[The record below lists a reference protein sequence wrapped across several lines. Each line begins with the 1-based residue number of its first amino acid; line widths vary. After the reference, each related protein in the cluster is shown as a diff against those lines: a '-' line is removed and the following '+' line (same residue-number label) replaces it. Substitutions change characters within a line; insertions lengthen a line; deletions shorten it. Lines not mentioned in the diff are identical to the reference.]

1 MKRYCPH
8 SIQQHARHR
17 RGAVFAYVMAY
28 VTLSML
34 LLGLT
39 GTTLHLIMRSSQTDQ
54 RLFQDL
60 SRIRDV
66 ESAIR
71 EDAVLADQ
79 IQIEDNIA
87 TLSTASR
94 VVTWTVSDN
103 RITREETTGDTRDA
117 LMRVIFRR
125 ATELSFITQS
135 DSLFALRITPPAPA
149 ATSERNNTSTKTNT
163 PLRAV
168 EIVLP
173 RPTNDIPTNE

>member
-1 MKRYCPH
+1 MKQYHPH
-8 SIQQHARHR
+8 SIHQHERHR

-28 VTLSML
+28 MTLSML

-54 RLFQDL
+54 RLFEDL
-60 SRIRDV
+60 SRISDV
-66 ESAIR
+66 ESALR

-79 IQIEDNIA
+79 IQIEDNLA
-87 TLSTASR
+87 TLSTVSH
-94 VVTWTVSDN
+94 VVTWTVNDN
-103 RITREETTGDTRDA
+103 RITREETNGDTRDA
-117 LMRVIFRR
+117 LMQVIFRR

-149 ATSERNNTSTKTNT
+149 ATSERNNTSTRTNT
-163 PLRAV
+163 PLRSV

-173 RPTNDIPTNE
+173 RPAIDNSNNE